1 MSFAKPFTRRRDDLS
16 SEPIMPADDG
26 RERLTMSASYQKRF
40 TPAKPVALIS
50 SAVWGALRT
59 GAEIAAA
66 RLAGGTGDGAEEVKN
81 ELSVLARTVYRRATD
96 GTDAMVAPNTDF
108 SRQLVDTLRTEF
120 LSRLNE
126 DKVNWID
133 AEEVLAVLSAMEEI
147 ANAGDRPDT
156 GEFEARLA
164 SSDALRAVLEVAHD
178 MRSPLSAILFLVE
191 TLRSERSGPVNP
203 VQERQ
208 LGLIY
213 GAAFGLSTLASDI
226 IEAARG
232 NLLADNKPRTF
243 SITETL
249 QDVCAIVAPM
259 AEEKGLKLLQTYPTV
274 DLRVGRA
281 AAIHRVVLNL
291 SSNALKYT
299 EDGSVSIGC
308 TELND
313 TRVEFWVKDTGR
325 GIPEKVLDMLFAGF
339 RPGSV
344 GVRFSSAGLGL
355 AICRTLLES
364 MASTLRVEST
374 PGNGTRFS
382 FLLDLPLACEN
393 FAEMQ

>member
-1 MSFAKPFTRRRDDLS
+1 MT
-16 SEPIMPADDG
+16 
-26 RERLTMSASYQKRF
+26 ASYQKRF

-50 SAVWGALRT
+50 SAVWSALRT
-59 GAEIAAA
+59 GSEIAAE
-66 RLAGGTGDGAEEVKN
+66 RLAGGTGDGAEQVKN

-96 GTDAMVAPNTDF
+96 GSDAVVSLKTDF

-147 ANAGDRPDT
+147 ANSGDRPDT

-191 TLRSERSGPVNP
+191 TLRSERSGAVNP

-213 GAAFGLSTLASDI
+213 GAAFGLSNLASDI

-232 NLLADNKPRTF
+232 NLLTDNKPRSF

-274 DLRVGRA
+274 DSRMGHA
-281 AAIHRVVLNL
+281 AAIHRVLLNL
-291 SSNALKYT
+291 CSNALKYT
-299 EDGSVSIGC
+299 EDGSVAIGC

-364 MASTLRVEST
+364 MSSTLRVEST
-374 PGNGTRFS
+374 PAHGTRFS
-382 FLLDLPLACEN
+382 FLMDLPLSCEN
-393 FAEMQ
+393 CEEMQ

>member
-1 MSFAKPFTRRRDDLS
+1 MT
-16 SEPIMPADDG
+16 
-26 RERLTMSASYQKRF
+26 ASYQKRF

-50 SAVWGALRT
+50 SAVWNALRS
-59 GAEIAAA
+59 GSEIAAE
-66 RLAGGTGDGAEEVKN
+66 RLAGGTGDGADKVRT
-81 ELSVLARTVYRRATD
+81 ELSLLARTVYRKATD
-96 GTDAMVAPNTDF
+96 GSDALVAPHTEF

-126 DKVNWID
+126 DRVNWID

-147 ANAGDRPDT
+147 ANQGDHTDT

-191 TLRSERSGPVNP
+191 TLRAERSGPVNP

-208 LGLIY
+208 LALIY
-213 GAAFGLSTLASDI
+213 GAAFGLSGLASDI

-232 NLLADNKPRTF
+232 NLLTDNKPRAF
-243 SITETL
+243 SVTETM
-249 QDVCAIVAPM
+249 QDVSAIVAPM
-259 AEEKGLKLLQTYPTV
+259 AEEKGLKLLQTYPV
-274 DLRVGRA
+274 LDHRMGHV
-281 AAIHRVVLNL
+281 AAIHRVLLNL
-291 SSNALKYT
+291 ASNALKYT
-299 EDGSVSIGC
+299 EHGSVAIGC
-308 TELND
+308 TELNE
-313 TRVEFWVKDTGR
+313 TQVEFWVKDTGR

-364 MASTLRVEST
+364 MNSALRVESAA
-374 PGNGTRFS
+374 GQGTRFS
-382 FLLDLPLACEN
+382 FLLELPAAPTGE
-393 FAEMQ
+393 FQAIS

>member
-1 MSFAKPFTRRRDDLS
+1 MT
-16 SEPIMPADDG
+16 
-26 RERLTMSASYQKRF
+26 ASYQRRF

-50 SAVWGALRT
+50 SAVWNALRA
-59 GAEIAAA
+59 GAELAAD
-66 RLAGGTGDGAEEVKN
+66 RLAGGTGDGVEKIRA
-81 ELSVLARTVYRRATD
+81 ELSLLARTVYRKATD
-96 GTDAMVAPNTDF
+96 GSDASVVPPNTAF

-126 DKVNWID
+126 DRVNWID

-147 ANAGDRPDT
+147 ANSSDRADT

-191 TLRSERSGPVNP
+191 TLRGERSGPINP

-213 GAAFGLSTLASDI
+213 GAAFGLSNLASDI

-232 NLLADNKPRTF
+232 NLLTDNNARSF
-243 SITETL
+243 SITDTM
-249 QDVCAIVAPM
+249 QDVSAIVMPM
-259 AEEKGLKLLQTYPTV
+259 AEEKGLKLLQTYPQQ
-274 DLRVGRA
+274 DLRTGHVA
-281 AAIHRVVLNL
+281 LLHRVLLNL
-291 SSNALKYT
+291 TSNALKYT
-299 EDGSVSIGC
+299 EHGSVAIGC
-308 TELND
+308 TELNE

-364 MASTLRVEST
+364 MSSTLRVESSA
-374 PGNGTRFS
+374 GQGTRFS
-382 FLLDLPLACEN
+382 FLLELPPADTDEFRASL
-393 FAEMQ
+393 Q